1 MKKTEIIEKIKKL
14 LKKNPDKCVNT
25 MSELLM
31 MMNEKPNDYDFGGEA
46 RVFIQDFEKD
56 LNELEDNN

>member
-1 MKKTEIIEKIKKL
+1 MKKTEIIEKLKKL

-25 MSELLM
+25 MCELLM